1 MTLWI
6 SRSLSKTLATAGLLA
21 AVTAC
26 SGTDDAG
33 AHAADASDD
42 PLAAAR
48 AACTFTA
55 GARAQDTLG
64 ISAKDRAAL
73 PIKNV
78 IVLMKENRSFDH
90 MLGALHD
97 QGQPDTD
104 AIPADFK
111 NPDNA
116 GVDVVPAHATTTCF
130 THDLGHQWPEMHL
143 AVDQG
148 KMDGFARIGEVAT
161 GGDAQQAL
169 SYYDK
174 TDLPFYYWLASTYA
188 LDDRHFP
195 SVLSGTYPNRNFLLL
210 GTADGVASTGEG
222 YPDPATPTILDA
234 LDKAGVSWGV
244 YSDGSLFSGA
254 LGWSLPHAG
263 AHPFADFLPALQ
275 DGSLPQVAFVDG
287 IDGLED
293 EHPTG
298 DVQHG
303 EAWTRNIYE
312 HAVASPLWPGL
323 AMFWTYDEGG
333 GFFDHVP
340 PPDNACVARPGGT
353 DYKFY
358 ELGVRVPFVAISP
371 WARPHAVSHVVQDHT
386 AITRFIETVFDLPA
400 LTARDANMTAAL
412 ELFDFSGPP
421 PFAHPPA
428 APAAGTGGCDLLTT
442 DKPAYAAGT
451 PITLAFADAPG
462 NDASDR
468 IAVFPYD
475 GSWAAP
481 PGAGP
486 LAWAYVGGGQTQS
499 TAPTSG
505 SVTLDASTAGAG
517 PWPLVAGRYVA
528 YYLVGGGT
536 SARAS
541 ADFTVQ

>member
-1 MTLWI
+1 MSARVLQLI
-6 SRSLSKTLATAGLLA
+6 AVVVA
-21 AVTAC
+21 ATAC
-26 SGTDDAG
+26 SGSDGGVAAG
-33 AHAADASDD
+33 DGGSD

-48 AACTFTA
+48 AACTFTS
-55 GARAQDTLG
+55 GARVQDTLG
-64 ISAKDRAAL
+64 ISAEARAAL

-104 AIPADFK
+104 AIPADFT
-111 NPDNA
+111 NPDNNGA
-116 GVDVVPAHATTTCF
+116 DVAPAHAKTTCF
-130 THDLGHQWPEMHL
+130 VHDLGHQWPEMHL

-148 KMDGFARIGEVAT
+148 KMDGFARIGAVAA

-169 SYYDK
+169 SYYDQ
-174 TDLPFYYWLASTYA
+174 TDLPFDYWLANTFA
-188 LDDRHFP
+188 LNDRHFP

-222 YPDPATPTILDA
+222 YPDASTPTIFDA
-234 LDKAGVSWGV
+234 LDSAGVTWGV
-244 YSDGSLFSGA
+244 YSDGALFSGA
-254 LGWSLPHAG
+254 LGWKLPHAG
-263 AHPFADFLPALQ
+263 AHPFADFLAAL
-275 DGSLPQVAFVDG
+275 DAGTLPQVVFVDG
-287 IDGLED
+287 LEGLED

-312 HAVASPLWPGL
+312 HAVKSPLWSGL

-340 PPDNACVARPGGT
+340 PPDDACVARPGGT

-412 ELFDFSGPP
+412 DLFDFSSAPP
-421 PFAHPPA
+421 LETPPA
-428 APAAGTGGCDLLTT
+428 APEAGTGGCDLLTT
-442 DKPAYAAGT
+442 DKPTYAVGD
-451 PITLAFADAPG
+451 PVTLSFADAPG
-462 NDASDR
+462 NDPSDR
-468 IAVFPYD
+468 IAVFPYVA
-475 GSWAAP
+475 GWAAP
-481 PGAGP
+481 PGPDA
-486 LAWAYVGGGQTQS
+486 LAWAYVGGGQTQGAS
-499 TAPTSG
+499 PTSG
-505 SVTLDASTAGAG
+505 SVTLDASTPGTG
-517 PWPLVAGRYVA
+517 SWPLAAGRYVA